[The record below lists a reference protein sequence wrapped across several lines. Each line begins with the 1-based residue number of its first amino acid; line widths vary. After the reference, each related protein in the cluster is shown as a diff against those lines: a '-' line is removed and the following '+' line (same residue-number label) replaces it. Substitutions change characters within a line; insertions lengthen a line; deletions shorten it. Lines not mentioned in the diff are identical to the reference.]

1 MSYNQNLNIR
11 STALRHGYITKND
24 RVHDVT
30 DVTDTMY
37 GATAQGGLGY
47 GNHNVLR
54 SMFTH
59 PNAVI
64 DRTSS
69 ANLSDIVE
77 VSDYDIAIRIQRD
90 RDNLSGDMSL
100 INEMRA
106 RFAALTEERSQYRDR
121 RRAENANYNPA
132 NDPIDQDYESRL
144 NDLSAY
150 ISNPDTASIVD
161 AIAAESEIGTAYNPD
176 FPLGDVSFAYA
187 SSGTSRATND
197 LGTAIQPHSPNVAF
211 PSADGALTDPD
222 TSKTYTE
229 GFKGGGG
236 FGTTASDVAP
246 PQGSN
251 TNNTPII
258 TEILSVY
265 DGAS

>member
-24 RVHDVT
+24 RVHGVT
-30 DVTDTMY
+30 DATDTMY

-64 DRTSS
+64 DRTVSES
-69 ANLSDIVE
+69 LSDIVS
-77 VSDYDIAIRIQRD
+77 VTDYDIAIRIQRD

-100 INEMRA
+100 INEMRE
-106 RFAALTEERSQYRDR
+106 RFDALTQERSQYRQR
-121 RRAENANYNPA
+121 RRTEDANYNPDS
-132 NDPIDQDYESRL
+132 DPDDRDYESRL
-144 NDLSAY
+144 GHLRDY
-150 ISNPDTASIVD
+150 IDSPETANIVN

-187 SSGTSRATND
+187 SSGTSRASND
-197 LGTAIQPHSPNVAF
+197 LGSETQPHSPNVAF

-236 FGTTASDVAP
+236 FGTTASDVEP